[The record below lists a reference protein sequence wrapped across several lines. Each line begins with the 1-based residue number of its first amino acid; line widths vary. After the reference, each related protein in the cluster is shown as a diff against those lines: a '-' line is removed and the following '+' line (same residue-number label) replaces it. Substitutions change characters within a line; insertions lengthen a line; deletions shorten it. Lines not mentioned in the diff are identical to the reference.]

1 MNTESEF
8 MISEE
13 MLLYTSIDGLH
24 LYNTANNFSHF
35 MFKGLEAEVVESINR
50 YHNLQQVWSQISEAH
65 SVKESSKAKQSF
77 MSYIER
83 LYTKHIIEYGS
94 EDKVI
99 MGKSD
104 RICPLF
110 CSIELTDI
118 CNFKCSHCYKEAGS
132 SCEGYISME
141 EIEMVAKNL
150 RPYLYSIDLT
160 GGEAT
165 LHPKFNEIVRKLEG
179 PKLHLLTNG
188 SRLVDVDDD
197 ILKRFEIIQVSL
209 YGKSAEEY
217 VKFAGN
223 HGFDKVC
230 KGIKKVIALQIPIV
244 IAINLREDVVDDLE
258 SYIRICEELGAKSIR
273 FGIPLKSGRN
283 DGVIAD
289 WDISSDKMA
298 EFVNKNLILR
308 EKYRN
313 MRIEAFTEDDVRKE
327 VKLPDSKT
335 RIVCGAGKSDI
346 CISEKGIIRPC
357 VMLPEKYFGSMT
369 VKEYVDHLENGINY
383 DYSHNIQ
390 RAVDELRDKGKS
402 IDSFCES
409 AFA

>member
-1 MNTESEF
+1 
-8 MISEE
+8 
-13 MLLYTSIDGLH
+13 
-24 LYNTANNFSHF
+24 
-35 MFKGLEAEVVESINR
+35 
-50 YHNLQQVWSQISEAH
+50 
-65 SVKESSKAKQSF
+65 

-99 MGKSD
+99 MGKTD
-104 RICPLF
+104 RIYPLF
-110 CSIELTDI
+110 CSIELTNI
-118 CNFKCSHCYKEAGS
+118 CNFKCTHCYKEAGPS
-132 SCEGYISME
+132 RERYISME
-141 EIEMVAKNL
+141 DIEMIAKKL
-150 RPYLYSIDLT
+150 RQYFYSIDLT

-165 LHPKFNEIVRKLEG
+165 LHPEFEEIVRKLEG

-197 ILKRFEIIQVSL
+197 TLKRFEIIQVSL
-209 YGKSAEEY
+209 YGKSTKEY
-217 VKFAGN
+217 EKYTGN
-223 HGFDKVC
+223 LGFEKVC
-230 KGIKKVIALQIPIV
+230 EGIKKVTALQIPVV

-258 SYIRICEELGAKSIR
+258 TYIRLCEELGVKSIR

-283 DGVIAD
+283 DGVITD

-308 EKYRN
+308 ENYRN
-313 MRIEAFTEDDVRKE
+313 MQIEAFTGDDVRKE
-327 VKLPDSKT
+327 VKVPDSKT
-335 RIVCGAGKSDI
+335 RIVCGAGKTDI
-346 CISEKGIIRPC
+346 CISENGIVRPC
-357 VMLPEKYFGSMT
+357 VMLPDKYFGT
-369 VKEYVDHLENGINY
+369 LTIEEYVDYLEKGIIF

-390 RAVDELRDKGKS
+390 MAIEELRDKGKA